1 MPEEV
6 SASESASEINTGQLL
21 NYYPGITWQSLA
33 TTGFAAR
40 LV

>member
-21 NYYPGITWQSLA
+21 A
-33 TTGFAAR
+33 MMGFAAH